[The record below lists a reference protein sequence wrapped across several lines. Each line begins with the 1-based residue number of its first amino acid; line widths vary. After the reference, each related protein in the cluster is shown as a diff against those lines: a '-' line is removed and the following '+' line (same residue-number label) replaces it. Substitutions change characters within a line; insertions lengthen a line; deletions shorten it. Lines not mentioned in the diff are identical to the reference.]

1 LNGTDPLPQALLVHT
16 TPGRKA
22 ILCGV
27 WVVHGSAH
35 EPPEAAGATHLV
47 EHLTLRRCGTH
58 DRRSLARLVDRLG
71 GEVDAWTSFEMM
83 GVTVQTTADAFDD
96 AVGLLVD
103 AVMTPTFDP
112 VDVELERRVS
122 LAELELIRDDP
133 VEQVEEAIAHAA
145 WGNHPL
151 ARPVIGSAKSLAA
164 LTPEALRAHHRTMTA
179 PGRMLAAVV
188 GDVHPAGTAQ
198 SLRRLPLD
206 QMPTPPQLPPL
217 RWRASHRVLRRAGI
231 DQAHARIA
239 FPTMAS
245 GDPRVVVL
253 GVLNRILGVGAS
265 SRLFQRLREDEGL
278 TYDIWSAPALRRLG
292 GMLVIGWACTPDV
305 YPDVRR
311 LVLEELTR
319 CRNDIDADEVELA
332 KEGMMR
338 GLVADAELP
347 AARCAMDVAEVLER
361 GRRFDPETAAAEISG
376 VTSSD
381 VSALAD
387 SLLRPERMAAAVCG
401 PEGLEI
407 QVA

>member
-1 LNGTDPLPQALLVHT
+1 LSPLPPALLVHT

-27 WVVHGSAH
+27 WVLHGSAH
-35 EPPEAAGATHLV
+35 ERPESAGATHLV

-71 GEVDAWTSFEMM
+71 GEVDAWTGFEMM
-83 GVTVQTTADAFDD
+83 GVTVQTTVDAFDEG
-96 AVGLLVD
+96 VGLLVD
-103 AVMTPTFDP
+103 AVLTPTFDP

-151 ARPVIGSAKSLAA
+151 ARPVIGSSKSLGA
-164 LTPEALRAHHRTMTA
+164 LTPEALREHHRTMMA
-179 PGRMLAAVV
+179 SGRVLAAVV
-188 GDVHPAGTAQ
+188 GDVEPAEVAQ
-198 SLRRLPLD
+198 RLRRLPLD
-206 QMPTPPQLPPL
+206 QIPTPPQLPPL
-217 RWRASHRVLRRAGI
+217 QWRGRHRVLGRAGI

-245 GDPRVVVL
+245 GDPEVVVL
-253 GVLNRILGVGAS
+253 TVLNRILGVGAS

-278 TYDIWSAPALRRLG
+278 TYDIWSAPTLRRLG
-292 GMLVIGWACTPDV
+292 GMLEVGWACTPEV
-305 YPDVRR
+305 FSEVRR
-311 LVLEELTR
+311 LVAEELGR
-319 CRNDIDADEVELA
+319 CRADIEADEVEVA

-338 GLVADAELP
+338 GLVADAEVP
-347 AARCAMDVAEVLER
+347 AARCAMDVAELLER
-361 GRRFDPETAAAEISG
+361 GRRFDPEVAADEISA
-376 VTSSD
+376 VT
-381 VSALAD
+381 VSQVRALAD
-387 SLLRPERMAAAVCG
+387 QLLQPERMAAAVCG

-407 QVA
+407 RVA

>member
-1 LNGTDPLPQALLVHT
+1 
-16 TPGRKA
+16 
-22 ILCGV
+22 V

-35 EPPEAAGATHLV
+35 EPPEVAGATHLV
-47 EHLTLRRCGTH
+47 EHLTLRRCGEH

-83 GVTVQTTADAFDD
+83 GVTVQTTVDAFDD
-96 AVGLLVD
+96 GIGLLVD
-103 AVMTPTFDP
+103 AVMTPTFDED
-112 VDVELERRVS
+112 DVELERRVS
-122 LAELELIRDDP
+122 LAELELLRDDP
-133 VEQVEEAIAHAA
+133 VEQVEEAIAQAA

-164 LTPEALRAHHRTMTA
+164 LTPQTLREHHGTMIA

-188 GDVHPAGTAQ
+188 GDVDPARVAESVQ
-198 SLRRLPLD
+198 LLPLD
-206 QMPTPPQLPPL
+206 RVPTPPKLPNL
-217 RWRASHRVLRRAGI
+217 RWHGRHRVLSRAGI
-231 DQAHARIA
+231 DQVHARIA

-253 GVLNRILGVGAS
+253 TVLNRILGVGAS

-292 GMLVIGWACTPDV
+292 GMLEIGWACTPDV
-305 YPDVRR
+305 YPDVRK
-311 LVLEELTR
+311 LVFEELAR
-319 CRNDIDADEVELA
+319 CRVDIGVDEIEVA
-332 KEGMMR
+332 KEGILR
-338 GLVADAELP
+338 GLAADAELP

-361 GRRFDPETAAAEISG
+361 GRRFDPEIVAAEISA
-376 VTSSD
+376 VAVND
-381 VSALAD
+381 VRALAD
-387 SLLRPERMAAAVCG
+387 GLLGPERMAAAVCA